1 MNIMNKTPLSLVFA
15 LCVALPTFGDE
26 SNSALPIVR
35 ASLVPPAA
43 LDEQI
48 ETPSGRYQG
57 LKPLGEIS
65 LDSSPPEG
73 PLPEDRSDEFFP
85 EGSTQLDD
93 SRELRGWTLTE
104 FHWQAPDICHP
115 PLYFEHVSLE
125 VHGQS
130 VNRHLQ
136 PLLSGARFFATIPL
150 LPIKMARAHPHVH
163 ISTLGQFRPGS
174 PAGCLSQECTR

>member
-1 MNIMNKTPLSLVFA
+1 
-15 LCVALPTFGDE
+15 
-26 SNSALPIVR
+26 VR

-73 PLPEDRSDEFFP
+73 LLPEDRSDEFFP
-85 EGSTQLDD
+85 GESTQLDD
-93 SRELRGWTLTE
+93 TRELRGWTLTE

-130 VNRHLQ
+130 VNGLRQQHEHRQ
-136 PLLSGARFFATIPL
+136 F
-150 LPIKMARAHPHVH
+150 
-163 ISTLGQFRPGS
+163 STLVRQFQVSSRPLAV
-174 PAGCLSQECTR
+174 AGRSGCVLLQYEPFGHPDNSERD